1 MKRSGVIAG
10 GNWIVDHVKM
20 IDGWPPQDALAN
32 ITAESWGNGGAPY
45 NVLKD
50 LAKLR
55 APFGLAAVGLLGQDA
70 NGTLVLQD
78 CRAHQIDTAQ
88 LIQTPAAATSY
99 SDVMTDTTTGRRTFF
114 HQRGANAHLGPQHF
128 NFTSTTAKLFHL
140 GYILLLDELDRPDP
154 QRPDEPQAA
163 AVLRQARAA
172 GLVTMLDCVS
182 ENSGRFQAVVKP
194 ALPEVDVLFVN
205 DFEAEK
211 LTGLSFRS
219 PSGAITRAPVEAAA
233 TALLGFGVRRWVI
246 IHFPEAVMAVGPGQP
261 PCWQPSLAVPPAQIR
276 GTAGAGDAFAA
287 GVILGLHE
295 DWPMAESLRLGVA
308 AAASSLSHPTC
319 SEGIIPYP
327 ECGKLAE
334 RYGYNP
340 MPA

>member
-1 MKRSGVIAG
+1 MKRQGVLAG
-10 GNWIVDHVKM
+10 GNWIVDHVKL
-20 IDGWPPQDALAN
+20 IDSWPPQDALAN

-50 LAKLR
+50 LAKLS
-55 APFGLAAVGLLGQDA
+55 APFPLAAIGLLGQDA
-70 NGTLVLQD
+70 NGALVLED
-78 CRAHQIDTAQ
+78 CRAHRIDTGQ
-88 LIQTPAAATSY
+88 LVQTPVAATSY
-99 SDVMTDTTTGRRTFF
+99 SDVMTDLTNGRRTFF

-128 NFTSTTAKLFHL
+128 DFSRTTAKLFHL

-154 QRPDEPQAA
+154 ARPGEPQAA
-163 AVLRQARAA
+163 GVLRRARAA
-172 GLVTMLDCVS
+172 GLTTMLDCVS

-194 ALPEVDVLFVN
+194 ALPEVDIFFVN

-211 LTGLSFRS
+211 LTGLRFRAG
-219 PSGAITRAPVEAAA
+219 PSSVTRAPVEAAA
-233 TALLGFGVRRWVI
+233 AALLTFGVRRWVV
-246 IHFPEAVMAVGPGQP
+246 IHFPEAVLAMGPDRVP
-261 PCWQPSLAVPPAQIR
+261 HWQPSLAVPMGQIR

-287 GVILGLHE
+287 GVIFGLHE
-295 DWPMAESLRLGVA
+295 DWPMVDALRLGVA

-319 SEGIIPYP
+319 SEGVLPYR

-340 MPA
+340 MPV